1 MIVQLWT
8 ADFVP
13 PLIPDFVDKHITVDL
28 NPFTG
33 KDEYIFEIN
42 PNHSRFSKIKN
53 VQKAVIPI
61 LKQHGFKRP
70 KHFFTGEK
78 PKALEN
84 HSHSPMQ
91 TDMHGFL
98 NVN

>member
-8 ADFVP
+8 ADYVP
-13 PLIPDFVDKHITVDL
+13 SIVPDFVDKHITVDF
-28 NPFTG
+28 NPFTQ

-42 PNHSRFSKIKN
+42 PNHPVFAKTKN
-53 VQKAVIPI
+53 VQKAVMPW
-61 LKQHGFKRP
+61 LRQLGFKRP
-70 KHFFTGEK
+70 KHFYTGEK

>member
-13 PLIPDFVDKHITVDL
+13 PLVPDFVDKHITVDL

-42 PNHSRFSKIKN
+42 PNHAAFAKVKN
-53 VQKAVIPI
+53 VQKAVIPF
-61 LKQHGFKRP
+61 LKGCGFKRP
-70 KHFFTGEK
+70 KHFYTGEK

-84 HSHSPMQ
+84 YHHSPIE
-91 TDMHGFL
+91 TDMHGNL